1 MTDPIKLYPV
11 RVYDKEND
19 KLQRIEF
26 YNKDSEFVIQA
37 EWDTRDEHTPRNL
50 TNFQEWAYRLM
61 KDKGYQIATLES
73 V

>member
-50 TNFQEWAYRLM
+50 TNFQAWAYRLM